1 MKCELCKEKKAKE
14 SFEFGW
20 DSNSLEEYEKNEAW
34 YTLELCSDCV
44 RKSKMQIQEIKKII
58 DKEKN
63 NKEEFDLNK
72 KIERAKGKII
82 DNLNPLQRKN
92 YDAIHWLLD
101 NSNNVNVR
109 RTGRTHLLIAISV
122 FQALENPGLS
132 IEIIDHYSVRKEN
145 QRKTMNHV
153 KYFIEHLDKEIR
165 DRFII
170 QGDRIAFQL

>member
-1 MKCELCKEKKAKE
+1 MKCELCKEKEAKE

-20 DSNSLEEYEKNEAW
+20 GSNSLEEYVKNEAW

-72 KIERAKGKII
+72 KIGRAKGKII
-82 DNLNPLQRKN
+82 DNLSPLQLKN

-101 NSNNVNVR
+101 NSNNVDVR
-109 RTGRTHLLIAISV
+109 RSGRTHLIIAVSILK
-122 FQALENPGLS
+122 ALEYPGMTV
-132 IEIIDHYSVRKEN
+132 EIIDHYSGRQETLRHSTSVAK
-145 QRKTMNHV
+145 H
-153 KYFIEHLDKEIR
+153 FIEGLDKEIR
-165 DRFII
+165 DRFVV
-170 QGDRIAFQL
+170 QENRITFQL